1 MSTEVTSGRRRGGLR
16 PERCTAI
23 LRRGRRRPVLVLTG
37 AGSAFCAGADLG
49 TGSRAFDEPG
59 AAFSSSPVDPPA
71 WQVRKLVIAAINGH
85 AIGIGHLA
93 DPCTAKCG

>member
-1 MSTEVTSGRRRGGLR
+1 M
-16 PERCTAI
+16 
-23 LRRGRRRPVLVLTG
+23 LTG